1 MKNLSCNRIITLF
14 TFLMVLSVLLISCN
28 KESREINNYENV
40 DELVEKSALQYLN
53 TPAVTVG
60 SDETFSLNNTWLP
73 EVYLASSSGF
83 DTKTPANLLIEC
95 LKSVRITDRQ
105 ALEARKALSVYEQD
119 IQIFMKRQ
127 REEFAKL
134 EARFTAARK
143 DLLNRSA
150 KTTQAEREEL
160 EKKIKALKAE
170 FEKAVRAFK
179 EKNIENL
186 STPYKKLM
194 TNLSTIL
201 DKRQWEAFS
210 KCLSR

>member
-1 MKNLSCNRIITLF
+1 MKNLACNRIITLF
-14 TFLMVLSVLLISCN
+14 TFFMVLSVLLISCN
-28 KESREINNYENV
+28 KESIEINSNETV
-40 DELVEKSALQYLN
+40 EGLVEQAAQQYLN
-53 TPAVTVG
+53 TPVATG
-60 SDETFSLNNTWLP
+60 GDDENYLLNNNQLP
-73 EVYLASSSGF
+73 LVYLATSSGF

-150 KTTQAEREEL
+150 KTTQEEREEL

-186 STPYKKLM
+186 SAPYKKLM